1 MSQKKGLN
9 DSGLLYL
16 WAKIKA
22 IMPTKLSE
30 LTNDVGYL
38 KNTDVSDKLDK
49 TGDAK
54 DTTVTFTQAASR
66 ANITTGEKLST
77 MFGKI
82 AKYLTDLKAVAFS
95 GNYNDLSNK
104 PEIPS
109 DTADLTNTA
118 GYQTADQVESIVTS
132 KGYQTSAQ
140 VDAAITS
147 KGYTTSSDVEAA
159 IKAAT
164 TSVYKP
170 AGSVAFSELPTP
182 AAANEGNV
190 YNVTDSFT
198 TTTSFIEGAGNKYPA
213 GTNVVVIKSGANY
226 LFDVLP
232 GFIDL
237 SGYMLDSDF
246 VPITNEEIDAIC
258 I

>member
-1 MSQKKGLN
+1 M
-9 DSGLLYL
+9 
-16 WAKIKA
+16 
-22 IMPTKLSE
+22 
-30 LTNDVGYL
+30 
-38 KNTDVSDKLDK
+38 
-49 TGDAK
+49 
-54 DTTVTFTQAASR
+54 
-66 ANITTGEKLST
+66 
-77 MFGKI
+77 
-82 AKYLTDLKAVAFS
+82 
-95 GNYNDLSNK
+95 SNK

-118 GYQTADQVESIVTS
+118 GYQTADQVEKIVTGKGYQTAGQVETAVTGKGYQTAPQVESIVTS